1 MDLSWVTVESLA
13 GVVSGRTRSRSGRSV
28 VAMKAR
34 KSPTLLVVSAFALV
48 FGSLVLAPAASADGC
63 VGSVPIGNTTSC
75 PGDGSSSGNFTAAP
89 ITGNGNPFGSV
100 DGINCTQAN
109 YHTCRALQETGNAA
123 P

>member
-1 MDLSWVTVESLA
+1 MA
-13 GVVSGRTRSRSGRSV
+13 
-28 VAMKAR
+28 AMKTR
-34 KSPTLLVVSAFALV
+34 KPPILLAVSAFAIA
-48 FGSLVLAPAASADGC
+48 FGSLILAPTASADGC
-63 VGSVPIGNTTSC
+63 VGSVPIGATVSC

-100 DGINCTQAN
+100 DGINCTLNN